1 MIQCLTLCAPRIVS
15 AKTMEQWFFFTD
27 AAYEPELR
35 SGGLGAIIIDDNG
48 ICIGWFE
55 LPLDEL

>member
-1 MIQCLTLCAPRIVS
+1 MIQRLTLCAPRIVS

-48 ICIGWFE
+48 TWHWMV
-55 LPLDEL
+55 